1 MDWLLELFEPNNLSL
16 PSTIILYSVVIFT
29 GIYLGKI
36 KIFGVSLGCLLYT
49 SDAADEL

>member
-1 MDWLLELFEPNNLSL
+1 MDWLLELFKPNNLSL

-36 KIFGVSLGCLLYT
+36 KISECH
-49 SDAADEL
+49 SA